1 LRRGGECAS
10 SAATPARSIS
20 TNLRVGFYLPGTQGT
35 NPGERSSIRGFV
47 FDGRDVANTNLE
59 PLAFGVFA
67 RFASDVT
74 VAQNR
79 FDGTVQAITNTGGDR
94 WRIQNNVV
102 SHLTLLDC
110 TSHAR
115 AATAS

>member
-1 LRRGGECAS
+1 
-10 SAATPARSIS
+10 
-20 TNLRVGFYLPGTQGT
+20 
-35 NPGERSSIRGFV
+35 V
-47 FDGRDVANTNLE
+47 FDGRERCHTNLE

-110 TSHAR
+110 TSHCTGGDGIVIALALGSI
-115 AATAS
+115 AAPGGSSRP